1 MSNTIYPLF
10 SKATCEVLKLMLDL
24 DASAGTPYTLLN
36 LNEVNGD
43 IRIAVGITGDLTG
56 DIYYRFP
63 RETTLKMIHIMS
75 GMEFDQVDEF
85 VTSALGEIANII
97 SGNAMT
103 TLSEQNVSCD
113 ILPPRI
119 LDGEEPLSPQ
129 TLEDMMVI
137 DVNTYIGDVS
147 LGILLRPGDC

>member
-1 MSNTIYPLF
+1 MSNTLFPTF
-10 SKATCEVLKLMLDL
+10 SKATCEVFKLMLDL
-24 DASAGTPYTLLN
+24 DASTGAPHTLLSQDTKDD
-36 LNEVNGD
+36 VQV
-43 IRIAVGITGDLTG
+43 AVGITGDLTG
-56 DIYYRFP
+56 NIYYRFP
-63 RETTLKMIHIMS
+63 KETTLKMVNIMS

-119 LDGEEPLSPQ
+119 LSGEEQLLSQ
-129 TLEDMMVI
+129 DFAGMTVI
-137 DVNTYIGDVS
+137 DVTTYIGDVT
-147 LGILLRPGDC
+147 LGIHVSPKA

>member
-1 MSNTIYPLF
+1 MSSALYPPF
-10 SKATCEVLKLMLDL
+10 SKATCEVFKLMLDL
-24 DASAGTPYTLLN
+24 DASAGTPHALLG
-36 LNEVNGD
+36 LHEAKDD
-43 IRIAVGITGDLTG
+43 IQVAVEITGDLTG

-63 RETTLKMIHIMS
+63 RETTLKMVNIMS

-103 TLSEQNVSCD
+103 TLSELNVSCD

-119 LDGEEPLSPQ
+119 LGGEEPLP
-129 TLEDMMVI
+129 LKILADMTVI
-137 DVNTYIGDVS
+137 DVNTYIGNVS
-147 LGILLRPGDC
+147 LGIHLRPRG